1 MVRMR
6 ALLVASLIALASLA
20 VTAQDLA
27 LKPASV
33 QHVTVTSGVSG
44 VVTPGAR
51 ITLWVDVAPNAG
63 MRVYAAGAKDFLPVA
78 LVMTPHAAATPAK
91 AAYPPSELDAHSGAP
106 GPVPVYTHTFRI
118 TQPVTISRT
127 AKAGDTFTLAAAVN
141 YQACNDRLC
150 YPAASAPVL
159 WSLQVR

>member
-1 MVRMR
+1 MR
-6 ALLVASLIALASLA
+6 ALFVASLIALASFV
-20 VTAQDLA
+20 VTAQDLT

-33 QHVTVTSGVSG
+33 QHVTVTSGATG

-51 ITLWVDVAPNAG
+51 LTLWVDVTPNAG

-91 AAYPPSELDAHSGAP
+91 PVYPASEFDANSGAP
-106 GPVPVYTHTFRI
+106 GPVPVYTRTFRI
-118 TQPVTISRT
+118 TQPVTIART

-150 YPAASAPVL
+150 YPATSAPVL
-159 WSLQVR
+159 WPVRVR